1 MGAEIGDA
9 PPDSSTEEPV
19 ELERACAT
27 HNPTITEIEAVTD
40 QLLGVR
46 GFGQLSRAVGSD
58 PMQPGGDSDDITY
71 ASGPGSITVPV
82 AFHVITR
89 TNGTGALSNQQI
101 NAQIQVL
108 NDSFSGATG
117 GPDTPFRFELASVD
131 TTADN
136 SWYRMSPGSSAESQ
150 AKAAVRTGGPETL
163 NIYTADL
170 GGGLLGW
177 ATFPDSYE
185 SNPTDDGVV
194 LLNSS
199 LPGGS
204 AAPFNLGDTGTHEV
218 GHWLGLYHT
227 FQGGCGGTGD
237 GVGDTP
243 AESSPASGCPVGRD
257 TCSGG
262 GPDPIENFMD
272 YSDDDCMDRFSS
284 GQLSR
289 MDAAWTTYRVT
300 SGGGGGGGGGE
311 EPPDPNSCEETDTCG
326 SRAPGGCWCDELCSF
341 YNDCC
346 DDGPCD

>member
-1 MGAEIGDA
+1 
-9 PPDSSTEEPV
+9 
-19 ELERACAT
+19 
-27 HNPTITEIEAVTD
+27 
-40 QLLGVR
+40 
-46 GFGQLSRAVGSD
+46 
-58 PMQPGGDSDDITY
+58 
-71 ASGPGSITVPV
+71 
-82 AFHVITR
+82 
-89 TNGTGALSNQQI
+89 
-101 NAQIQVL
+101 
-108 NDSFSGATG
+108 
-117 GPDTPFRFELASVD
+117 
-131 TTADN
+131 
-136 SWYRMSPGSSAESQ
+136 MSPGSSAESQ